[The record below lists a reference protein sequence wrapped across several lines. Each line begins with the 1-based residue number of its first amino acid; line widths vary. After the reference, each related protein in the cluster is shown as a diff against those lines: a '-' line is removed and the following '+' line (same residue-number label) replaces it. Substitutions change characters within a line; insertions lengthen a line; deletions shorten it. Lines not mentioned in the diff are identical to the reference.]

1 MDIERV
7 HHVLNSLMIVS
18 FLIFGGLSGIL
29 LITDAPLNGRT
40 VSLPFSFLFISMM
53 TLVVTTQIKDNPNR
67 INMYIREW
75 LLICVFVIIISA
87 LTFTFSG

>member
-1 MDIERV
+1 MDIGRV
-7 HHVLNSLMIVS
+7 HHVLNSLMIIS
-18 FLIFGGLSGIL
+18 FLIFGGLAGIL
-29 LITDAPLNGRT
+29 LITDAPLTGRT

-67 INMYIREW
+67 TNMYIREW
-75 LLICVFVIIISA
+75 LLLCIFVIIISA